1 MIRLTE
7 LTKEE
12 IDTIAEEIAD
22 AFMQE
27 EGCFPKSFDMRD
39 CITYYKALIRI
50 IYENGALYTF
60 SEQREGYA
68 AYWLK
73 KDRPAIQQHFKMA
86 YFILKNMPLNRFM
99 VFSKNLK
106 KWKGYEHIYRKED
119 YVDFFMV
126 AIKPEFQGHGLLRKV
141 LNAAFE
147 LAGNNHVK
155 CVLDTDSE
163 IKAKKYQHCGMKL
176 VKEQLLDSGV
186 HMYTLEWRCGEHH
199 V

>member
-1 MIRLTE
+1 MIKLTN
-7 LTKEE
+7 LSNEE
-12 IDTIAEEIAD
+12 IDTIAEEIAK
-22 AFMQE
+22 AFMAE
-27 EGCFPKSFDMRD
+27 DGGFPKSFDMND

-86 YFILKNMPLNRFM
+86 YLILKKMPLKRFM
-99 VFSKNLK
+99 VFAKNLK
-106 KWKGYEHIYRKED
+106 GWKGYEHIYKKED

-126 AIKPEFQGHGLLRKV
+126 AIKPEYQGQGLLRKA

-147 LAGNNHVK
+147 LASNNQVK

-163 IKAKKYQHCGMKL
+163 IKAKKYEHCGMKL
-176 VKEQLLDSGV
+176 IKEQLLDSGI
-186 HMYTLEWRCGEHH
+186 HMYTLESCRCH
-199 V
+199 